1 MTLYSCKHSGDQ
13 YRISK
18 FDDDLNVQSS
28 YLCTETEC
36 DCPAGVRPICR
47 HREMLPKFLERKTVD
62 SNWWFD
68 YDRGGWVQMSE
79 EWATPADLHFRDVA
93 RLELQDRL
101 RSQSISHT
109 FTYTTEEP
117 PLPITGVRLNVP
129 AGNTDVPSRPLPPAH
144 YPRWR
149 RI

>member
-1 MTLYSCKHSGDQ
+1 MALYSCHHSGDQ

-18 FDDDLNVQSS
+18 FDDDMNVQSS

-47 HREMLPKFLERKTVD
+47 HREMLPKFLQREHVGD
-62 SNWWFD
+62 DWWFD
-68 YDRGGWVQMSE
+68 YDRGGWVQMGP
-79 EWATPADLHFRDVA
+79 EWATPADLHYRDVA

-101 RSQSISHT
+101 GPHSQEA
-109 FTYTTEEP
+109 TTTDFDSVDGGSNP
-117 PLPITGVRLNVP
+117 PV
-129 AGNTDVPSRPLPPAH
+129 AAKPLPPAH
-144 YPRWR
+144 YPSWR